1 MNNVNWCSN
10 NVTTKTYVTGIT
22 IYNTLTRFI
31 CLSTACTLSTKLAR
45 LAYKKIWRS
54 EGKQVIMLLDDGL
67 GIEED
72 DELCKAVVLSSSPHA
87 FKFYTL
93 LP

>member
-1 MNNVNWCSN
+1 VLPF
-10 NVTTKTYVTGIT
+10 G
-22 IYNTLTRFI
+22 
-31 CLSTACTLSTKLAR
+31 LSTACTLSTKLAR

-72 DELCKAVVLSSSPHA
+72 DINNRNVIQPLTVHENPRNSVSGS
-87 FKFYTL
+87 
-93 LP
+93 